1 MSSVIPVVLTDGNTP
16 VTLNPT
22 AVDTGGTSS
31 FRDTTVARNISESLS
46 ISVTEN
52 STRQKVRTKRS
63 VPIYTMID
71 GIPVVTGYYRSI
83 VEEEFP
89 LSMDPSLRESE
100 ALKTDDLANN
110 AMISAAR
117 NNGESVWA

>member
-1 MSSVIPVVLTDGNTP
+1 
-16 VTLNPT
+16 
-22 AVDTGGTSS
+22 
-31 FRDTTVARNISESLS
+31 
-46 ISVTEN
+46 
-52 STRQKVRTKRS
+52 
-63 VPIYTMID
+63 MID